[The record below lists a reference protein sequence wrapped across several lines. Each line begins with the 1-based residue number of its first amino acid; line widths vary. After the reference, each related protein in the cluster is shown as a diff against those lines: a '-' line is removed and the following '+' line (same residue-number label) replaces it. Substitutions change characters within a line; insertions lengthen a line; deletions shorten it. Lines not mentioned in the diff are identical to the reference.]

1 MGFESDHYAVVVLP
15 LIVALACLPAAIC
28 VIVVEQVVQAPPLET
43 VAILVPPLSS
53 AVMVTVEKL
62 SKVDKT
68 ERIETKKN
76 LHSFRMKASVKSECV
91 QLETILTG
99 SFDIS
104 SIC

>member
-1 MGFESDHYAVVVLP
+1 MWFESDHYAVVVLP

-53 AVMVTVEKL
+53 AMMVTVEKL
-62 SKVDKT
+62 LKV

>member
-1 MGFESDHYAVVVLP
+1 MWFESDHYAVVVLP

-62 SKVDKT
+62 LKV

-91 QLETILTG
+91 QLEPILTG

>member
-1 MGFESDHYAVVVLP
+1 MYICESDHYAVVVLP

-53 AVMVTVEKL
+53 AMMVTVEKL
-62 SKVDKT
+62 LKV